1 MKKSLTW
8 VSVYIL
14 ILSFAL
20 APLKVFAGEAN
31 VSLSAVVE
39 GQTSVVTY
47 PAIPQTSISAS
58 EDKTDETPKP
68 DTNQKKTTASISA
81 GVTEIPV
88 KEMYEPEEPEE
99 IPSVEEPIPEEIQTD
114 VPEPISQPEEHV
126 SSNSVILSPDTVTI
140 EEPEKEPMFKSFV
153 RNVIW
158 LFERDKYTTKY
169 DIPDSEL
176 KAVINTSFMCLLWII
191 IAILVI
197 VIINITIKNMNK
209 EKKNGY
215 TV

>member
-39 GQTSVVTY
+39 EQTSVVTY
-47 PAIPQTSISAS
+47 PAILQTSISAS

-88 KEMYEPEEPEE
+88 KEMYEPEE
-99 IPSVEEPIPEEIQTD
+99 IPSVEEPIPKEIQTD
-114 VPEPISQPEEHV
+114 VPEPISQPEEPV
-126 SSNSVILSPDTVTI
+126 SSNSVILSPDTITI

-158 LFERDKYTTKY
+158 LFKRDKYTTKY

-176 KAVINTSFMCLLWII
+176 KAAVNTSFMCLLWII

-197 VIINITIKNMNK
+197 VIINITVKNMNK